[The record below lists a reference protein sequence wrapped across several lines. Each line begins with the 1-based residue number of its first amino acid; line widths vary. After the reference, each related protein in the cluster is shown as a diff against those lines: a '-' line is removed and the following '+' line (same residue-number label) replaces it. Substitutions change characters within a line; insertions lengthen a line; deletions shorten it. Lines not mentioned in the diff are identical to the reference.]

1 MEIVVAQLVQGSNAV
16 FCLVGIGIAAL
27 LEQIADDAAHGGKIV
42 HHQKLELIGHM
53 APFLW
58 RVVQNARVCLNS

>member
-1 MEIVVAQLVQGSNAV
+1 MEIVVAQLVQGCNAV
-16 FCLVGIGIAAL
+16 LGFVGVGIAAF
-27 LEQIADDAAHGGKIV
+27 LEQIANDAAHGGKIV